1 MLPALPKLRLILRR
15 TAVFLLW
22 TCLFAGAYAQ
32 SPLYTSNQNQY
43 FLHGLARA
51 GFGQLSQDWLA
62 NTLDPTPVFS
72 WLVGMTYRLAHLEA
86 LYYVYYAL
94 LMGVYF
100 FCLLGIAFR
109 LFDLGAS
116 RSRKLALAGLVL
128 LVHSAAFRFAL
139 SRSLGVNWEYI
150 LEDGIADQRMLGP
163 VFQPSVFGVLLLVS
177 VWQYLQRRPFLAVCA
192 AALSAVFH
200 PTYLLGAGILTGAY
214 LLDMWL
220 DEPYT
225 LKPLVVGATALA
237 VVSPVL
243 IYVLRSFGGGS
254 SEMAEEARQILVA
267 FRIPHH
273 TLVGT
278 WLDATVFV
286 KIALILAAL
295 VVIRRSALFRP
306 LLFAFVAILS
316 LSLLQIGLNSSVLA
330 LLFPWRLSILLV
342 PLATTSLLAE
352 GLRRLPDN
360 RWTGPALDTISVVLI
375 LACFAIGLLR
385 FKLDLDR
392 KAANPEQAIYHYV
405 YARNSSGDTYLTP
418 VKMQDFRLET
428 GAPAYVDFKS
438 IPYQDSDVL
447 EWYRREQ
454 LADNFYKNKDCGLLN
469 GLAQEG
475 VTRVVIELQ
484 ETPIACPQLM
494 PVYQDSEYGLYALQ
508 PPDQ

>member
-1 MLPALPKLRLILRR
+1 MLAALSNPPPLLRR
-15 TAVFLLW
+15 IAVFLFW
-22 TCLFAGAYAQ
+22 TGLFAGAYAQ

-51 GFGQLSQDWLA
+51 GYGQLSQDWLA
-62 NTLDPTPVFS
+62 NTRDPTPVFS
-72 WLVGMTYRLAHLEA
+72 WLVELTYRLLHLEA
-86 LYYVYYAL
+86 LYYLYYAL

-100 FCLLGIAFR
+100 FCLLAVAFR
-109 LFDLGAS
+109 LFDLGAW
-116 RSRKLALAGLVL
+116 RGRKLALAGLVL

-177 VWQYLQRRPFLAVCA
+177 VWLYLRRRPYLAAAA
-192 AALSAVFH
+192 AALSAIFH

-225 LKPLVVGATALA
+225 LKPLAVGAVALA

-243 IYVLRSFGGGS
+243 MYVLRSFGGGS
-254 SEMAEEARQILVA
+254 PAMAEEARQILVD

-273 TLVGT
+273 TLVSA

-286 KIALILAAL
+286 KLGLVAAGLI
-295 VVIRRSALFRP
+295 VIRRSALFRP
-306 LLFAFVAILS
+306 LLFAFAAILA
-316 LSLLQIGLNSSVLA
+316 LSLLQIALNSSVLA

-342 PLATTSLLAE
+342 PLATTFLLAG
-352 GLRRLPDN
+352 GLRLLPN
-360 RWTGPALDTISVVLI
+360 SRWTGPALNTLSILLI
-375 LACFAIGLLR
+375 MACTAIGLLR
-385 FKLDLDR
+385 FKLDLQR
-392 KAANPEQAIYHYV
+392 KANSPEQALYHYI
-405 YARNSSGDTYLTP
+405 YAHQSAGETYLTP
-418 VKMQDFRLET
+418 VKMQDFRLAT

-454 LADNFYKNKDCGLLN
+454 LADAFYKNNDCGLLN
-469 GLAQEG
+469 GLAQES
-475 VTRVVIELQ
+475 VTHVVVDLR
-484 ETPIACPQLM
+484 ETPSTCPQLA
-494 PVYQDSEYGLYALQ
+494 PIYFDSEYGLYALQ
-508 PPDQ
+508 IPSH